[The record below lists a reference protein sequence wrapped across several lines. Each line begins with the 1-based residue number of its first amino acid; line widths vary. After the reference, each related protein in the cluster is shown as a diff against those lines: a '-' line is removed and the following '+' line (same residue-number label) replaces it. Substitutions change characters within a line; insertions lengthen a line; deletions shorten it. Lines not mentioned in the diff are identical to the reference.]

1 MHKLPLF
8 IMWFK
13 RDLRLRDNQALRAA
27 VAATQAIVGARLLLL
42 YVFEPTLLADPH
54 YDLRHW
60 RFVAE
65 SLADLN
71 RQLRRVGP
79 ATPLALSEWPNAL
92 ASDLGAAAVARAAQV
107 IVVQREMVEL
117 LTELAQRYALQGLYS
132 HQETGL
138 RITCQRDQ
146 AVAAWGRQHGVGWH
160 QFRTNGVIRRLT
172 QRAAW
177 RPRYHASMAGPQQHP
192 NLPALRALA
201 LRPDELVAA
210 PGPALPASWAQ
221 PVAAF
226 QAGGETVA
234 HEYLHSFL
242 TERVD
247 HYIESL
253 PSPLASRTGGSRLSP
268 YLAWGCLSTRQVVQA
283 QERAKQAA
291 RAHQLPARVTELNGF
306 ANRLLPQ
313 SYFIQQFESNDHMEF
328 DNIRSA
334 CNMLHKHVNEVHY
347 AAWRDGRTGYPL
359 IDACMRCLYQTGY
372 VNFRM
377 RALLISFLTHH
388 LFQDWRAGARHL
400 ASLFTDFEPGIHYSQ
415 VQMQAGMDYQPVVR
429 VYNPIKQSQE
439 NDPEGVFI
447 REWVPEL
454 ARCPAPAIHQ
464 PWQMPAATQRHLGIV
479 IGQDYP
485 APVVEVVATGKAA
498 RAALY
503 QLRAARP

>member
-1 MHKLPLF
+1 MDKLPLF

-27 VAATQAIVGARLLLL
+27 VVATQAVARARLLLL
-42 YVFEPTLLADPH
+42 YVVEPSLLADPH

-60 RFVAE
+60 RFVTE

-71 RQLRRVGP
+71 QQLRQVGP
-79 ATPLALSEWPNAL
+79 TAPLALSEWPAAP
-92 ASDLGAAAVARAAQV
+92 ASDLGEESAAGAAQV
-107 IVVQREMVEL
+107 IVAQQEVVEL
-117 LTELAQRYALQGLYS
+117 LTELTQTYALQGLFS

-138 RITCQRDQ
+138 RITYRRDQ
-146 AVAAWGRQHGVGWH
+146 AVAAWCQQHGVGWR

-172 QRAAW
+172 QRATW
-177 RPRYHASMAGPQQHP
+177 RPRYHASMAAPQQHP
-192 NLPALRALA
+192 NLPALRELA

-210 PGPALPASWAQ
+210 LGPALPASWAQ

-226 QAGGETVA
+226 QAGGEVVA
-234 HEYLHSFL
+234 HAYLHSFL
-242 TERVD
+242 TGRVD
-247 HYIESL
+247 KYIESL
-253 PSPLASRTGGSRLSP
+253 PNPLASRTGGSRLSP

-283 QERAKQAA
+283 QERARQAA

-313 SYFIQQFESNDHMEF
+313 SYFIQQFESNDRMEF
-328 DNIRSA
+328 ENIRPAFNS
-334 CNMLHKHVNEVHY
+334 LHKHVNEAHY

-359 IDACMRCLYQTGY
+359 IDACMRCLHQTGY
-372 VNFRM
+372 INFRM

-415 VQMQAGMDYQPVVR
+415 VQMQSGMDHQPVVR

-447 REWVPEL
+447 RAWVPEL
-454 ARCPAPAIHQ
+454 AHCPTSAVHE
-464 PWQMPAATQRHLGIV
+464 PWKMSATNQQCVGV
-479 IGQDYP
+479 IIGLDYP
-485 APVVEVVATGKAA
+485 APVVDAVATGKAA

-503 QLRAARP
+503 QFRTAHT